1 VGKPKFV
8 SCRYLPPLECK
19 FTPLTDNVKI
29 HSPWAQL
36 GLFLRWV
43 GVAFLGLVVL
53 ALLFNQLP
61 QPLSNNALKLEQI
74 VSAILLFGVPAY
86 LYARQTFTSNPLYHL
101 GFRPAAKP
109 NFYLLGILLLL
120 AAFPLE
126 GWLGIVNKRIPL
138 PHWMITTEEATDKEL
153 TALLSIKN
161 PFDIIINLLVV
172 AVIPAIFE
180 EMCFRGALQRM
191 VIQLTRRPW
200 TAIFITAFIF
210 SFMHFQ
216 FQGFLPR
223 LFLGLL
229 LGAAYW
235 YSGSLWTSILAHC
248 FFNGIQ
254 VIALTYYPAL
264 VNNDNPT
271 IPAYTVLMSGVIVIL
286 LLGYMRRQ
294 SSRVTSVNP
303 SEWH

>member
-1 VGKPKFV
+1 M
-8 SCRYLPPLECK
+8 
-19 FTPLTDNVKI
+19 TDILDIDDDVRI

-53 ALLFNQLP
+53 ALLFARLP
-61 QPLSNNALKLEQI
+61 QPLSNNAVKLEQI
-74 VSAILLFGVPAY
+74 VSAILLFGLPAY
-86 LYARQTFTSNPLYHL
+86 LYARQSFTSQPLQHL
-101 GFRPAAKP
+101 GFRPAIKP
-109 NFYLLGILLLL
+109 NFYWLGILLLL

-138 PHWMITTEEATDKEL
+138 PHWMVTTEEATDKEL
-153 TALLSIKN
+153 TALLSVKN
-161 PFDIIINLLVV
+161 SFDIVINLLVV
-172 AVIPAIFE
+172 AVIPGIFE

-200 TAIFITAFIF
+200 MGIFITAFIF

-235 YSGSLWTSILAHC
+235 YSGSLWTSVLAHC

-254 VIALTYYPAL
+254 VLALTYYPAV
-264 VNNDNPT
+264 VNDSNPS
-271 IPAYTVLMSGVIVIL
+271 IPAFTVLMSGVIIIL
-286 LLGYMRRQ
+286 LLGYMRRL
-294 SSRVTSVNP
+294 SPRSTSVNSP
-303 SEWH
+303 EWH